1 MTRAIWG
8 LKSIFGNIPNVFAI
22 GKNVQR
28 ISKLEAHFSNHFGQ
42 YKQKSGDIGSL
53 FIFERDVD
61 WASCF
66 LSPLTYEGLLDETFG
81 ISCGTVEFGPE
92 VEMNKESF
100 RRGKLSQMFY

>member
-28 ISKLEAHFSNHFGQ
+28 ISKLETHFSNHFGQ